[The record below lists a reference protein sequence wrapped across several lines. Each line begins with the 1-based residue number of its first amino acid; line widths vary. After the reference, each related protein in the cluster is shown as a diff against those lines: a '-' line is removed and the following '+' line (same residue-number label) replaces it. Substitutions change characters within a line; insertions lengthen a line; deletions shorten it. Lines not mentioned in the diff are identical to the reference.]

1 VLQGALCRYTEHV
14 GPAQAPPTA
23 VLLHGI
29 LGQRKNMG
37 TFSKM
42 LVEVR
47 SMGATPQA
55 SQAMGPSL
63 WGTICWQRAMPQGG
77 CTREGCL
84 AHPLL
89 WGTMATHDGH
99 P

>member
-1 VLQGALCRYTEHV
+1 MLQGALCRYTEHV

-47 SMGATPQA
+47 SMGAAPQA
-55 SQAMGPSL
+55 SEAMGPSL
-63 WGTICWQRAMPQGG
+63 ASMGDHLLAKSDAPGG
-77 CTREGCL
+77 VYEGRL
-84 AHPLL
+84 PGAPTAL
-89 WGTMATHDGH
+89 GHDGH